1 MSCIKNLSGIFLDQD
16 IEYLKINPSN
26 LTSILTNLLNLFS
39 YTNKINQCLINH
51 TKNIMLELNKEKQ
64 NKKDSN
70 KVSESME
77 IKYLK
82 NKIKIKS
89 DTVRALRNEQFKMNN
104 DNLINMYKLRAEK
117 RDLVRLLLINKNYY
131 EKFQDS
137 QKEIK
142 EKNHIIS
149 QKNIDYKMLINKNFY
164 DKIELEELNNELQY
178 SNKSLEQENK
188 IMKDKIVIR
197 K

>member
-1 MSCIKNLSGIFLDQD
+1 
-16 IEYLKINPSN
+16 
-26 LTSILTNLLNLFS
+26 
-39 YTNKINQCLINH
+39 
-51 TKNIMLELNKEKQ
+51 MLELNKEKQ